1 MRRRGKSVGQPAK
14 RRGHR
19 TVTPK
24 ARKEAAVSVFTDQS
38 PEHFERFKRERDEAL
53 EQQRATAAILRLI
66 RTSPAD
72 LQPIFETIVRNA
84 VSLCGS
90 LFANVF
96 RFDGEL
102 LHWVA
107 SHNVGPSFLH
117 LLKTKFPMRPDPS
130 QVAGRVLSRK
140 SVVQVEDALSDPD
153 YDQRFPRT
161 LGWRRLLGVPMLRE
175 SEPVGVIVVG
185 WAEAGP
191 VPAAQEELL
200 KTFADQA
207 VIAIENARL
216 LSELRQRTDDLT
228 SRWNSRPQHRRCSRS
243 SHFARRT

>member
-1 MRRRGKSVGQPAK
+1 MRRRGKSGGQVAK
-14 RRGHR
+14 DRGHR
-19 TVTPK
+19 SVTPK
-24 ARKEAAVSVFTDQS
+24 LRKKPAVSVYTDQS
-38 PEHFERFKRERDEAL
+38 PEHFERLKSERDEAL
-53 EQQRATAAILRLI
+53 EQQRATAEILRLI
-66 RTSPAD
+66 RASPAD
-72 LQPIFETIVRNA
+72 LQPIFETIVRNS

-107 SHNVGPSFLH
+107 SHNIGPSFVD

-130 QVAGRVLSRK
+130 QVAGRVLFRK

-175 SEPVGVIVVG
+175 G
-185 WAEAGP
+185 
-191 VPAAQEELL
+191 
-200 KTFADQA
+200 
-207 VIAIENARL
+207 
-216 LSELRQRTDDLT
+216 
-228 SRWNSRPQHRRCSRS
+228 
-243 SHFARRT
+243 